1 MTTSDLTLALDP
13 STVHRTVLANGLTML
28 VRRDASAPVVAIV
41 TYVKAGYFDE
51 TDDVVGI
58 AHVLEHMFFKGTPS
72 RGVGELAKET
82 KSVGGYL
89 NAATIYDHTVYYT
102 VLPSS
107 GFETGLDVQFDAY
120 ANSVIDGGELAR
132 ELEVIIQEAKRKADN
147 PGAVVTE
154 SLFALLHDRHRI
166 RRWRIGREPG
176 LRALTR
182 DAMMTFY
189 RNFYHPGN
197 TVVTIVGD
205 VDPDEVIR
213 KVTEKHGVLAAGTPV
228 LTPGPTEEGIPSF
241 RYSELS
247 GDIGQTQIAIGWRTP
262 PTLHRDTPALDILS
276 TVLGGGR
283 ASRLYR
289 AVRERKLA
297 SSVSAYDYTPTTLGV
312 FVIHAEASPERAMD
326 AMHAIWAQ
334 LRALRDDGVSDA
346 EVIRAKRLYESR
358 WVRRLEDMEGQANY
372 LAEWEALG
380 DWRRGEEY
388 LERALS
394 VTADEL
400 TDLARRYL
408 DPDHA
413 GIVLYR
419 PEKTPQ
425 IAADPDAMRAML
437 DDAPPAEVLP
447 PSLPTPAAPAV
458 HARLRIDREEGG
470 VRVYRTA
477 AGTPLLV
484 RRKAGAL
491 VHAGVYALGGA
502 RDEPAAE
509 AGLTIMLARSALKG
523 TERRSA
529 AQIAEEG
536 ELLGGSVSGG
546 ASSESFGWSISVPA
560 RYADEAVA
568 LLADV
573 AQSPTIPEDALA
585 TERSIALNDL
595 AALRDDMYRY
605 PMRLATSAAFAGHP
619 YGVPVSGDETT
630 LPRIT
635 AARVRDWHRERFLN
649 GPTVIAIVGDADQ
662 DELAA
667 MIASRLGGLL
677 GGDPIPLEAPT
688 WPAALVQRVEQREK
702 AQTALAMLF
711 PGPART
717 DAARFASEMIAGV
730 ASGLGGRF
738 FDELREKQSLG
749 YTVQAFAS
757 ERSLAGAFGAYI
769 AMSPEKEEVARQGL
783 LREFAKLRDE
793 AVTAEEL
800 EQAQTYAIGTHA
812 IRQQSGG
819 AVLGDM
825 VDAYLFG
832 DLGELAEF
840 DNRVRSVT
848 AAGMQAIARA
858 YFDESRRV
866 EGLIRGVGRAV

>member
-1 MTTSDLTLALDP
+1 MSNSDLTLALDP
-13 STVHRTVLANGLTML
+13 STVHRTVLENGLTVL

-41 TYVKAGYFDE
+41 TYVRAGYFDE

-72 RGVGELAKET
+72 RGVGELARET
-82 KSVGGYL
+82 KAVGGYL
-89 NAATIYDHTVYYT
+89 NAATIYDHTVYYA

-120 ANSVIDGGELAR
+120 ANSVIDAGELGR

-154 SLFALLHDRHRI
+154 TLYELMHDRHRI

-176 LRALTR
+176 LRALNR
-182 DAMMTFY
+182 DAMIRFY

-197 TVVTIVGD
+197 TVLTIVGD
-205 VDPDEVIR
+205 VDPDDAIK
-213 KVTEKHGVLAAGTPV
+213 KVRARHGALPAGTPV
-228 LTPGPTEEGIPSF
+228 MSPGPSEEGVAGF
-241 RYSELS
+241 RYRELS

-262 PTLHRDTPALDILS
+262 PTLDKDTPGLDILS

-289 AVRERKLA
+289 AVREKKLA
-297 SSVSAYDYTPTTLGV
+297 TSVSAYDYTPTTLGV
-312 FVIHAEASPERAMD
+312 FVVHAETPPERAAD
-326 AMHAIWAQ
+326 AARAIWAQ
-334 LRALRDDGVSDA
+334 LRALREHGVSEA

-358 WVRRLEDMEGQANY
+358 AVRRLEDMEGQANY

-394 VTADEL
+394 VSAEEL
-400 TDLARRYL
+400 TALARRYL
-408 DPDHA
+408 DPDQA

-419 PEKTPQ
+419 PESAPPV
-425 IAADPDAMRAML
+425 AAGSEAMRALL
-437 DDAPPAEVLP
+437 DDAADAEVVVP
-447 PSLPTPAAPAV
+447 TLPTVAAPAV
-458 HARLRIDREEGG
+458 QTRLRIEREEGG

-477 AGTPLLV
+477 SGTPVLV
-484 RRKAGAL
+484 RRKSGAL

-502 RDEPAAE
+502 REEPARE
-509 AGLTIMLARSALKG
+509 AGLTSLLARTALKG
-523 TERRSA
+523 TVWRSA
-529 AQIAEEG
+529 EQIAEEG

-546 ASSESFGWSISVPA
+546 AASESFGWSISVPA
-560 RYADEAVA
+560 RHADEAVA

-573 AQSPTIPEDALA
+573 AQWPTIPDEALE
-585 TERSIALNDL
+585 TERTIALSDL
-595 AALRDDMYRY
+595 SALRDDMYRY
-605 PMRLATSAAFAGHP
+605 PLRLATMAAYAGHP

-635 AARVRDWHRERFLN
+635 AEMVRDWHRARLLE
-649 GPTVIAIVGDADQ
+649 GPAVIAIVGDADQ

-667 MIASRLGGLL
+667 MIASQFGELRGGEPTPLGR
-677 GGDPIPLEAPT
+677 PV
-688 WPAALVQRVEQREK
+688 WPSAVVQRLEQREK
-702 AQTALAMLF
+702 AQTALALLF
-711 PGPART
+711 PGPSRT
-717 DAARFASEMIAGV
+717 DDARFAAEMIAGV

-738 FDELREKQSLG
+738 FDELRDKQSLG

-757 ERSLAGAFGAYI
+757 ERALAGAFVSYI
-769 AMSPEKEEVARQGL
+769 ATSPEKEEVARRGL
-783 LREFAKLRDE
+783 LAEFAKLRE
-793 AVTAEEL
+793 SPVTPKEL

-819 AVLGDM
+819 AVLGDI

-832 DLGELAEF
+832 GLHELAEF
-840 DNRVRSVT
+840 ERRVRGVT
-848 AAGMQAIARA
+848 AEEMRAIARA

-866 EGLIRGVGRAV
+866 EGIIRGVGRAV